1 MELDLFFSGAPVDNE
16 WYPKNDALNYC
27 TKYFNYTESNYS
39 VDYEVEVL
47 PDKACAYYTYLKHK
61 GISGFN
67 REGSYFAMT
76 LKITGGFCADIIGVY
91 HLLDTA
97 YRNCV
102 AAKIISSTGTGEKY
116 IVNSLSAVDEIRTDA
131 EKKVVQG
138 FSLML
143 NKLVQYDKTFSS
155 IRQKTQLGIIS
166 VGDCKN
172 EQLLQE
178 LKKTHKL
185 HLIPEADMCLLV
197 SNSTIEKIKEYEAKL
212 KTKDVEV
219 SAAKE
224 ALRNAETALQKA
236 EKKHKDLLVELSK
249 DPTEQRWQTIAKDI
263 DYIKGHISTLQPNKD
278 NRGNSVKQKAESRT
292 VFEGQIND
300 YSGIKRLLPWLLFGL
315 VSVILIIIAFR
326 NPREGSDVIQ
336 LKQQISQLEQ
346 EKKGLQT
353 QIQRFGQEKDSIKE
367 KLDYANTILE
377 GIGGAVGGQKIKDNS
392 KTIPETPVV
401 EPSYLDVES
410 LTNGKVH
417 LGNHKI
423 VVKSKGGKRS
433 YPDIEW
439 SITKGGEYASK
450 NGNVLECNKVGT
462 VQITAKYTKKDG
474 RQITRD
480 IQITE

>member
-1 MELDLFFSGAPVDNE
+1 M
-16 WYPKNDALNYC
+16 
-27 TKYFNYTESNYS
+27 
-39 VDYEVEVL
+39 
-47 PDKACAYYTYLKHK
+47 
-61 GISGFN
+61 
-67 REGSYFAMT
+67 
-76 LKITGGFCADIIGVY
+76 
-91 HLLDTA
+91 
-97 YRNCV
+97 
-102 AAKIISSTGTGEKY
+102 
-116 IVNSLSAVDEIRTDA
+116 
-131 EKKVVQG
+131 
-138 FSLML
+138 
-143 NKLVQYDKTFSS
+143 
-155 IRQKTQLGIIS
+155 
-166 VGDCKN
+166 
-172 EQLLQE
+172 
-178 LKKTHKL
+178 
-185 HLIPEADMCLLV
+185 
-197 SNSTIEKIKEYEAKL
+197 
-212 KTKDVEV
+212 
-219 SAAKE
+219 
-224 ALRNAETALQKA
+224 
-236 EKKHKDLLVELSK
+236 
-249 DPTEQRWQTIAKDI
+249 
-263 DYIKGHISTLQPNKD
+263 
-278 NRGNSVKQKAESRT
+278 
-292 VFEGQIND
+292 
-300 YSGIKRLLPWLLFGL
+300 LFGL
-315 VSVILIIIAFR
+315 VSVIIIIIAFR